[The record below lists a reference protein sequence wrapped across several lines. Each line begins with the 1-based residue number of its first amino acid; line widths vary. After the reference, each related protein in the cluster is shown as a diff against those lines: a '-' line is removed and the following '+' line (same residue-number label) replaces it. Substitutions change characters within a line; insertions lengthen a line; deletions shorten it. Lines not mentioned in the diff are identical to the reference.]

1 MFSSVSNKSIML
13 IKPSMIRAL
22 SAQAAP
28 AAVSSS
34 KKVRILCFGFSHNL
48 LKFSLARE
56 TDTKMT
62 RAEVSWL
69 LQDSWQNSTPPIHH
83 IFIKFFVPFGKEKGK
98 NMARPGF
105 ELTINQSKTNAMALS
120 IGPQSCS
127 INNTKL

>member
-34 KKVRILCFGFSHNL
+34 NKVRILCFGFSHNPL
-48 LKFSLARE
+48 RFSLARE

-62 RAEVSWL
+62 RANHSMAMGNLNKRKETTPTTSTTLKDHFPQELKSPLSDLTSLNFQKLFPMKYEVNL
-69 LQDSWQNSTPPIHH
+69 
-83 IFIKFFVPFGKEKGK
+83 
-98 NMARPGF
+98 AA
-105 ELTINQSKTNAMALS
+105 QSSHSDTF
-120 IGPQSCS
+120 
-127 INNTKL
+127 TK